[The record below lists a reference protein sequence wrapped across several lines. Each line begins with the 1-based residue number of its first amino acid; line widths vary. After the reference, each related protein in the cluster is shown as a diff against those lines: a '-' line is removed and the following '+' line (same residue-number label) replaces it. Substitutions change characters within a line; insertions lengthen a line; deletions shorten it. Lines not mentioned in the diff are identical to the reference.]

1 MIAIYIENGGFGA
14 QYAVP
19 IGGLIMEK
27 YLKGKIAPRKKAIEE
42 RMLNSNLII
51 PETPKKEQHL
61 KTAEESKTKKIN
73 LGIMNRQSE
82 LLKNIDWLSIFLY
95 TLLVFMGWLNI
106 YAAVYDESHS
116 NILDIDLKYGKQLLW
131 IGAAFV
137 LGIFI
142 LLTDSKFFTAFS
154 FVIYGLTVGLLAAV
168 LVFGVESHGARSW
181 FEIGGIRIQPAE
193 FGKFATC
200 LAIANVMS
208 RHGFKIMRF
217 SSLALIGLLLAIPA
231 GLIVLQNDTGSAL
244 VYSSFI
250 LVMYREGLHGSLL
263 LLCFIAI
270 AIFIFTLIYPPIV
283 VLSLIIAGTLI
294 AFLYYRQNKQEF
306 YRIIIFLVSCFLFL
320 LFLQWLFEFNI
331 GNERLLLYA
340 YLSTGLIGIYFIYKR
355 KMKHILLVLLASW
368 VCIGATVGVDYA
380 FEKLQPHQKDRI
392 NNLLGIE
399 TDLTGAGYNVNQSKI
414 AIGSGG
420 LLGKGFLQGTQTKFN
435 FVPEQST
442 DFIFC
447 TVGEEWGFVGSAIL
461 IGLLMAFILRI
472 IYLAERQ
479 RSDFSRIYGY
489 GVASI
494 LFFHVAIN
502 IGMTIGMAP
511 VIGIPLPFFSYGGSS
526 LWAFTILIFI
536 FLRLDANRLQVFS

>member
-1 MIAIYIENGGFGA
+1 M
-14 QYAVP
+14 
-19 IGGLIMEK
+19 
-27 YLKGKIAPRKKAIEE
+27 
-42 RMLNSNLII
+42 
-51 PETPKKEQHL
+51 
-61 KTAEESKTKKIN
+61 
-73 LGIMNRQSE
+73 
-82 LLKNIDWLSIFLY
+82 
-95 TLLVFMGWLNI
+95 
-106 YAAVYDESHS
+106 
-116 NILDIDLKYGKQLLW
+116 
-131 IGAAFV
+131 
-137 LGIFI
+137 
-142 LLTDSKFFTAFS
+142 
-154 FVIYGLTVGLLAAV
+154 IYGLTVGLWAAV

-320 LFLQWLFEFNI
+320 LFLKWLFEFNI